1 MDVIPTPRLSSIIFM
16 VHDVDIDSF
25 KVQFAYGMQYVA
37 CTASNHVQWHNMLQ
51 TLLYKIYRGISAIA
65 CELERIIRNRRIKLE
80 CLHPLLYSHVS

>member
-51 TLLYKIYRGISAIA
+51 TLLYKIIEES
-65 CELERIIRNRRIKLE
+65 LQL
-80 CLHPLLYSHVS
+80 HVSLKGLSETEE